1 MGGGGCMGG
10 REHGGVSGGVHRQL
24 ELAGWHRGRLETQ
37 ITHLP

>member
-24 ELAGWHRGRLETQ
+24 AGWHRGRLETQ